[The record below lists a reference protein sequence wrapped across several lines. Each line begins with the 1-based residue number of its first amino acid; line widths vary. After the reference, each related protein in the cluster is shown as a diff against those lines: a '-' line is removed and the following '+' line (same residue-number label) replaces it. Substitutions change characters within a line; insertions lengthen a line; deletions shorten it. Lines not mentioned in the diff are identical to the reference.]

1 MWKEPTNPERI
12 SYSYVLVGCHNIR
25 LQRPAAGHTNW
36 SRWGR
41 YSFGSVGDDEAL
53 DIAWMWSSAH
63 ALSRHVNASSCGQ
76 FAWFLLY
83 QGKKSKWSFNPSFK
97 RSLARIRRAMRVVG
111 NMTAIEFSL
120 VSMAWWRWCYAHPPK
135 LPTSTQSRACLGT
148 GCFPDCLAEFMT
160 LFWWFETIGYCSKHD
175 TTAQ

>member
-1 MWKEPTNPERI
+1 MERANQPRERESAI
-12 SYSYVLVGCHNIR
+12 AMSLLAVTIYVFNAP
-25 LQRPAAGHTNW
+25 LQDTQTEAAGAGIHLALWVTTKRLT
-36 SRWGR
+36 SRGCGQAR
-41 YSFGSVGDDEAL
+41 MRF
-53 DIAWMWSSAH
+53 
-63 ALSRHVNASSCGQ
+63 HVNASSCGQ

-148 GCFPDCLAEFMT
+148 GCFPNCLAEFMT